1 MEDWQWDP
9 RREKMRQKRRSDRS
23 SRAVTMDSSHT
34 QRVDAARVRTATPG
48 DADDMASIYNHAV
61 LNSTATFDLEPETL
75 VARRRWR
82 ASGATLA
89 ALVAEAD
96 GSVRGWSSLVRWS
109 ARRAYER
116 TVEASVYVAPAAQRS
131 GLGLALGSAAL
142 DAARRL
148 ELHVVIAQICT
159 ENVAGLVL
167 AERLG
172 FERVGVLREVG
183 FKFGRW
189 LDVVVCQRL
198 V

>member
-1 MEDWQWDP
+1 M
-9 RREKMRQKRRSDRS
+9 STDR
-23 SRAVTMDSSHT
+23 TKPQDEI
-34 QRVDAARVRTATPG
+34 RVRAATLG
-48 DADDMASIYNHAV
+48 DADDIAAIYSHAV
-61 LNSTATFDLEPETL
+61 LNSTATFDLEPETAD
-75 VARRRWR
+75 ARRRWLV
-82 ASGATLA
+82 SATTRA
-89 ALVAEAD
+89 ALVAEID

-109 ARRAYER
+109 ERGAYER
-116 TVEASVYVAPAAQRS
+116 TVEASVYIAPSAQRS

-148 ELHVVIAQICT
+148 GLHVVIAQICT
-159 ENVAGLVL
+159 ENVAGLAL

-183 FKFGRW
+183 CKFGRW